1 MNVINLTKTRQKS
14 WLPSSDR
21 TISQFNSQFSRCLPT
36 QVINNITEIPAHV
49 STVNSWLRRGTSEIF
64 PDRFGSD
71 NPAESLER
79 LLATTNRP
87 LRVKLGID
95 PTGADIHLGH
105 SIPVRKLRA
114 FQDAGHTAVLIIG
127 DFTARIGDPTG
138 KSEVRR
144 QLTEEMVAQ
153 NAQNYLDQVRPIL
166 DFDTPGRLEVRYNS
180 QWLAKLDLAEI
191 LELLS
196 TMTVGQM
203 LAKEG
208 FSERFSQEN
217 PIYLHEFLYPL
228 MQGYDSVAVEADVE
242 LGGTDQKFNIAVGRD
257 LQKHFGKNP
266 QFGLLMP
273 ILIGTDGVQKMSK
286 SLHNYVGLS
295 EDPLS
300 MYSKIEKTPDNLLE
314 QYFELLT
321 DLPLE
326 QLPTQPRDRQ
336 KLLALDI
343 VTQYH
348 GKEAALQAQQAALS
362 LVGGNTTASSTVPE
376 FSLSSLQF
384 PTKLANILSAS
395 SLCKSNGDARRQIQG
410 GAVRLDGE
418 KIEQADL
425 GFDNPTDLHDKVLQV
440 GKNKFIRLAL

>member
-1 MNVINLTKTRQKS
+1 VNLHSLSPEQGVSSDLK
-14 WLPSSDR
+14 PSSEGLGGSDL
-21 TISQFNSQFSRCLPT
+21 T
-36 QVINNITEIPAHV
+36 
-49 STVNSWLRRGTSEIF
+49 WLRRGISEIF
-64 PDRFGSD
+64 PDQ
-71 NPAESLER
+71 AESSNPDENLVQR
-79 LLATTNRP
+79 LSQSDRP

-95 PTGADIHLGH
+95 PTGAEIHLGH

-144 QLTEEMVAQ
+144 QLSEADVAA
-153 NAQNYLDQVRPIL
+153 NAQTYLEQVRPIL
-166 DFDTPGRLEVRYNS
+166 DFDTPGRLEIRYNS
-180 QWLAKLDLAEI
+180 QWLSGMDLSKI

-208 FSERFSQEN
+208 FAERYASGN
-217 PIYLHEFLYPL
+217 PVYLHEFLYPL

-257 LQKHFGKNP
+257 LQRHFGMRP
-266 QFGLLMP
+266 QFGVLLP

-286 SLHNYVGLS
+286 SLGNYVSLTA
-295 EDPLS
+295 DPLT
-300 MYSKIEKTPDNLLE
+300 MYSRLEKTPDHLLT

-321 DLPLE
+321 NLPLE
-326 QLPTQPRDRQ
+326 QLPADNRDRQ
-336 KLLALDI
+336 KHLALTV

-348 GKEAALQAQQAALS
+348 REAAARQAQKDAEDLVRGKTNQADS
-362 LVGGNTTASSTVPE
+362 VPE
-376 FSLSSLQF
+376 FSLSGVQF
-384 PTKLANILSAS
+384 PAKLFYLVSAS
-395 SLCKSNGDARRQIQG
+395 GLCKGSSEARRQVQG

-418 KIEQADL
+418 KMEQSDRT
-425 GFDNPTDLHDKVLQV
+425 FDSPGELSGKVLQL
-440 GKNKFIRLAL
+440 GKNKFVRLVP